1 MSVLRYDNLAPRI
14 DAVDPE
20 TGILRGRAV
29 LAKEGVYRYSDQ
41 SGAVWHEY
49 VPRSTLSDP
58 AWIDSLKLAPVTLN
72 HPTEMVT
79 SDNARYLAVGAI
91 GDGVV
96 MLGDRLASPIAVYA
110 RDAVEAAQTTHKEI
124 SLGYY
129 ADVEM
134 RKGQFDGQAYD
145 RVQVNRR
152 ANHVALVE
160 HGRHGPDVRLV
171 HDTADTDTFTPPAD
185 VAAAARR
192 GLELRAEQ
200 PPSNR
205 GGTAVGIA
213 RAKQLAN
220 RDPVS
225 LDTIKRMVSFF
236 ARHEVDKKGEGWG
249 KDSKGYQAWLL
260 WGGDPGR
267 RWAESIVRR
276 AEKKG
281 DSLETAWQVARLD
294 SDDDYMDEDD
304 MTLKAKLEAALIEAA
319 AEKARADKAEAERDE
334 LRATIDAKM
343 TDEPAAAAEES
354 EDEDEDED
362 KPAEDENGGDDEDKK
377 DKKAKKDG
385 YDACDMCGAP
395 VNAAGK
401 YNGADKAKKDALD
414 WARGRVELETRV
426 RSVTGAH
433 YDCTGKDDRA
443 LRLDALTALGVK
455 GVEDRS
461 DDYIAARLDA
471 ALELRAESNTPAAV
485 IAAGLNVRPVSIK
498 VETVDA
504 NHLAR
509 KAWHYAGRPRGR

>member
-41 SGAVWHEY
+41 TGAVWWEY

-171 HDTADTDTFTPPAD
+171 QDAAATDTFTPPAD
-185 VAAAARR
+185 VAAAAKR

-200 PPSNR
+200 TPSNR

-276 AEKKG
+276 TEKKG
-281 DSLETAWQVARLD
+281 DAQDTAWQVARLD
-294 SDDDYMDEDD
+294 CDDDYMDEDD

-334 LRATIDAKM
+334 LRATIDAKGK
-343 TDEPAAAAEES
+343 DEDKAKPD
-354 EDEDEDED
+354 DEDEDD
-362 KPAEDENGGDDEDKK
+362 DDDEDEDMKSKDEDGGDEDKK
-377 DKKAKKDG
+377 AGKAKKDKK
-385 YDACDMCGAP
+385 DDDMCDMCGAP
-395 VNAAGK
+395 VGAGGK
-401 YNGADKAKKDALD
+401 YSGADKAKRDALD
-414 WARGRVELETRV
+414 WARARIELESRV
-426 RSVTGAH
+426 RSVAGPH
-433 YDCTGKDDRA
+433 YDCTSKDDRTM
-443 LRLDALTALGVK
+443 RLDALTVLGVK
-455 GVEDRS
+455 GIESRS
-461 DDYIAARLDA
+461 DDYVAARLDA
-471 ALELRAESNTPAAV
+471 ALELRAESNTPAAI
-485 IAAGLNVRPVSIK
+485 IAAGLNARPASIP
-498 VETVDA
+498 VETLDA

-509 KAWHYAGRPRGR
+509 KAWH

>member
-171 HDTADTDTFTPPAD
+171 QDAAETDTFTPPAD
-185 VAAAARR
+185 VAAAAKR

-225 LDTIKRMVSFF
+225 LSTIKRMVSFF

-249 KDSKGYQAWLL
+249 KDSKGFQAWLL

-294 SDDDYMDEDD
+294 SDDDYDEDD
-304 MTLKAKLEAALIEAA
+304 MTLKAKLDAALAEAA

-343 TDEPAAAAEES
+343 DDEPAAAAEES

-362 KPAEDENGGDDEDKK
+362 KPAEDE
-377 DKKAKKDG
+377 DKKAKADG
-385 YDACDMCGAP
+385 YDMCDMCGAP
-395 VNAAGK
+395 VGAGGK
-401 YNGADKAKKDALD
+401 YSGDKAKKDALD
-414 WARGRVELETRV
+414 WARGRVELESRV

-455 GVEDRS
+455 GIEDRS
-461 DDYIAARLDA
+461 DDYVAARLDA
-471 ALELRAESNTPAAV
+471 ALELRAETNTAAATF
-485 IAAGLNVRPVSIK
+485 AAGMNARPASAP
-498 VETVDA
+498 VETLDA

-509 KAWHYAGRPRGR
+509 KAWH

>member
-1 MSVLRYDNLAPRI
+1 MSVLRYDNLAPKI

-41 SGAVWHEY
+41 SGAVWFEY

-134 RKGQFDGQAYD
+134 RKGEFDGQAYD

-160 HGRHGPDVRLV
+160 HGRHGHDVRLV
-171 HDTADTDTFTPPAD
+171 NDATDTDTFTPPAD
-185 VAAAARR
+185 VAAAAKR

-225 LDTIKRMVSFF
+225 LSVVKRMVSFF

-267 RWAESIVRR
+267 RWAESIARR

-281 DSLETAWQVARLD
+281 DSLDAAWQVARLD
-294 SDDDYMDEDD
+294 SDDDYLDEDD
-304 MTLKAKLEAALIEAA
+304 MTLKSKLDAAIAEVA
-319 AEKARADKAEAERDE
+319 AEKARADKLEAERDE
-334 LRATIDAKM
+334 LLAKLDADKP
-343 TDEPAAAAEES
+343 EAEAEA
-354 EDEDEDED
+354 EAEGEAEAEAEAEGED
-362 KPAEDENGGDDEDKK
+362 KQDKM
-377 DKKAKKDG
+377 ADG

-395 VNAAGK
+395 TKGGK
-401 YNGADKAKKDALD
+401 YASSGDKAKKDALD
-414 WARGRVELETRV
+414 WARARVELESRV
-426 RSVTGAH
+426 RGVAGPH
-433 YDCTGKDDRA
+433 YDCTGKDERT
-443 LRLDALTALGVK
+443 LRIDALTILGVK
-455 GVEDRS
+455 GIDDRS
-461 DDYIAARLDA
+461 DDYVAARLDA
-471 ALELRAESNTPAAV
+471 ALEHRAETNTAAATF
-485 IAAGLNVRPVSIK
+485 AAGMNARTSSAP
-498 VETVDA
+498 VETLDA

-509 KAWHYAGRPRGR
+509 KAWH

>member
-1 MSVLRYDNLAPRI
+1 MGVLRYDNLAPKI
-14 DAVDPE
+14 DAVDPD
-20 TGILRGRAV
+20 TGILRGRAI

-41 SGAVWHEY
+41 SGAVWFEY
-49 VPRSTLSDP
+49 VPRSTLADP

-79 SDNARYLAVGAI
+79 ADNARYLAVGAI

-110 RDAVEAAQTTHKEI
+110 REAVDAAQSSHKEI

-134 RKGQFDGQAYD
+134 RSGEWQGQKYD

-160 HGRHGPDVRLV
+160 HGRHGHDVRLV
-171 HDTADTDTFTPPAD
+171 NDAAETDTFTPPAD
-185 VAAAARR
+185 VAAAAKR

-225 LDTIKRMVSFF
+225 LSVIKRMVSFF

-267 RWAESIVRR
+267 RWAESILRR

-281 DSLETAWQVARLD
+281 DSLGAAWQVARLD
-294 SDDDYMDEDD
+294 SDDDYLDEDD
-304 MTLKAKLEAALIEAA
+304 MSLKAKLDAALAEIA

-334 LRATIDAKM
+334 LLAKLDKEADKPDADADKAK
-343 TDEPAAAAEES
+343 DEEEAEE
-354 EDEDEDED
+354 EDEAEAKHD
-362 KPAEDENGGDDEDKK
+362 KMS
-377 DKKAKKDG
+377 DG

-395 VNAAGK
+395 TKGGK
-401 YNGADKAKKDALD
+401 YSGADKAKKDALD

-426 RSVTGAH
+426 RSVAGAQ
-433 YDCTGKDDRA
+433 YDCADKDDRT
-443 LRLDALTALGVK
+443 LRLDALAALGVK
-455 GVEDRS
+455 ALDGKS
-461 DDYIAARLDA
+461 DDYLAARLDA
-471 ALELRAESNTPAAV
+471 ALEHRAETNTAAATF
-485 IAAGLNVRPVSIK
+485 AAGMNARTVSTP
-498 VETVDA
+498 VETLDA

-509 KAWHYAGRPRGR
+509 KAWH

>member
-1 MSVLRYDNLAPRI
+1 MSVLRYDNLAPKI
-14 DAVDPE
+14 DAIDPD
-20 TGILRGRAV
+20 TGILRGRAI

-41 SGAVWHEY
+41 SGAVWWEY
-49 VPRSTLSDP
+49 VPKSTLADP

-79 SDNARYLAVGAI
+79 ADNARYLAVGAI

-110 RDAVEAAQTTHKEI
+110 REAVDAAQSSHKEI

-129 ADVEM
+129 ADVEI
-134 RKGQFDGQAYD
+134 RSGEWQGQKYD

-160 HGRHGPDVRLV
+160 HGRHGHDVRLV
-171 HDTADTDTFTPPAD
+171 NDAAETDTFTPPAD
-185 VAAAARR
+185 VAAAAKR

-225 LDTIKRMVSFF
+225 LSVIKRMVSFF

-267 RWAESIVRR
+267 RWAESILRR

-281 DSLETAWQVARLD
+281 DSLGAAWQVARLD
-294 SDDDYMDEDD
+294 SDDDYLDEED
-304 MTLKAKLEAALIEAA
+304 MTLKSKLEAALAEVA
-319 AEKARADKAEAERDE
+319 AEKTRADKAEAERDE
-334 LRATIDAKM
+334 LLAKLDADKAKP
-343 TDEPAAAAEES
+343 EAEAEKD
-354 EDEDEDED
+354 EDEDEDES
-362 KPAEDENGGDDEDKK
+362 DDEDDDKK
-377 DKKAKKDG
+377 DKKAKKDKMADDDG

-395 VNAAGK
+395 TKGGK
-401 YNGADKAKKDALD
+401 YMSSGDKAKKDALD
-414 WARGRVELETRV
+414 WARARVELETRV
-426 RSVTGAH
+426 RSVAGAQ
-433 YDCTGKDDRA
+433 YDCADKDDRT
-443 LRLDALTALGVK
+443 LRLDALAALGVK
-455 GVEDRS
+455 AIDGKS
-461 DDYIAARLDA
+461 DDYLAARLDA
-471 ALELRAESNTPAAV
+471 ALEHRAESNTAAATF
-485 IAAGLNVRPVSIK
+485 AAGMNARTASVK
-498 VETVDA
+498 VETLDA

-509 KAWHYAGRPRGR
+509 KAWH

>member
-1 MSVLRYDNLAPRI
+1 MSVLRYDNLAPKI
-14 DAVDPE
+14 DAVDPD
-20 TGILRGRAV
+20 TGILRGRAI

-41 SGAVWHEY
+41 SGAVWWEY
-49 VPRSTLSDP
+49 VPKSTLSDP
-58 AWIDSLKLAPVTLN
+58 AWIDTLKLAPVTLN

-110 RDAVEAAQTTHKEI
+110 REAVDAAQTTHKEI

-129 ADVEM
+129 ADIEM
-134 RKGQFDGQAYD
+134 RSGEWQGQKYD

-160 HGRHGPDVRLV
+160 HGRHGHDVRLV
-171 HDTADTDTFTPPAD
+171 TDAADADTFTPPAD
-185 VAAAARR
+185 VAAAAKR

-267 RWAESIVRR
+267 RWAESVLRR
-276 AEKKG
+276 SEKKG
-281 DSLETAWQVARLD
+281 DSLQAAWQVARLD
-294 SDDDYMDEDD
+294 SDDDYLDEDD
-304 MTLKAKLEAALIEAA
+304 MTLKSKLEAALAEVA
-319 AEKARADKAEAERDE
+319 AEKTRADKAEAERDE
-334 LRATIDAKM
+334 LRAKFDKAK
-343 TDEPAAAAEES
+343 
-354 EDEDEDED
+354 DED
-362 KPAEDENGGDDEDKK
+362 KAKPDDDDEDKAK
-377 DKKAKKDG
+377 DEDADDDDDEDAKMSKPDDDDDGDKKAKKDKK
-385 YDACDMCGAP
+385 DDDKCDMCGAP
-395 VNAAGK
+395 INAGGK
-401 YNGADKAKKDALD
+401 YSGADKAKKDALD
-414 WARGRVELETRV
+414 WARARVELESRV
-426 RSVTGAH
+426 RSVAGAH
-433 YDCTGKDDRA
+433 YDCTGKDDRT
-443 LRLDALTALGVK
+443 LRIDALTALGVK
-455 GVEDRS
+455 AVDGKS
-461 DDYIAARLDA
+461 DDYLAARFDA
-471 ALELRAESNTPAAV
+471 ALELRAENNTAAATF
-485 IAAGLNVRPVSIK
+485 AAGMNVRTAPTH
-498 VETVDA
+498 VETLDA

-509 KAWHYAGRPRGR
+509 KAWH

>member
-1 MSVLRYDNLAPRI
+1 MSVLRYDNLAPKI
-14 DAVDPE
+14 DAVDPD
-20 TGILRGRAV
+20 TGILRGRAI

-41 SGAVWHEY
+41 SGAVWWEY
-49 VPRSTLSDP
+49 VPKSTLADP
-58 AWIDSLKLAPVTLN
+58 AWIDTLKLAPVTLN

-79 SDNARYLAVGAI
+79 ADNARYLAVGAI

-110 RDAVEAAQTTHKEI
+110 REAVDAAQTTHKEI

-129 ADVEM
+129 ADIEM
-134 RKGQFDGQAYD
+134 RSGEWQGQKYD

-160 HGRHGPDVRLV
+160 HGRHGHDVRLV
-171 HDTADTDTFTPPAD
+171 TDAADTDTFTPPAD
-185 VAAAARR
+185 VAAAAKR

-225 LDTIKRMVSFF
+225 LSVIKRMVSFF
-236 ARHEVDKKGEGWG
+236 SRHEVDKKGEGWG

-267 RWAESIVRR
+267 RWAEAILRR

-281 DSLETAWQVARLD
+281 DSLGAAWQVARLD
-294 SDDDYMDEDD
+294 SDDDYLDEDD
-304 MTLKAKLEAALIEAA
+304 MSLKAKLDAALAEVA

-334 LRATIDAKM
+334 LLAKLDKEADKPDADADKAK
-343 TDEPAAAAEES
+343 DEEEAEE
-354 EDEDEDED
+354 EDEAEAKHD
-362 KPAEDENGGDDEDKK
+362 KMA
-377 DKKAKKDG
+377 DG

-395 VNAAGK
+395 TKGGR
-401 YNGADKAKKDALD
+401 YSGDKMKADALD
-414 WARGRVELETRV
+414 WARARVDLETRV
-426 RSVTGAH
+426 RSVAGAQ
-433 YDCTGKDDRA
+433 YDCADKDDRT
-443 LRLDALTALGVK
+443 LRLDALAVLGVK
-455 GVEDRS
+455 SVDGRS
-461 DDYIAARLDA
+461 DDYLAARLDA
-471 ALELRAESNTPAAV
+471 ALEHRAETNTAAATF
-485 IAAGLNVRPVSIK
+485 AANMNARTVSTP
-498 VETVDA
+498 VETLDA

-509 KAWHYAGRPRGR
+509 KAWH